1 MTISRCL
8 EVEKVVKHY
17 SHNGRHVPALDEVTF
32 HVHRKEF
39 ICIIG
44 PSGCGKS
51 TLLKIIAGLD
61 KPTSGEVRFQ
71 GETVKEP
78 HPKISM
84 VFQSFALFPWRTV
97 LQNIEFG
104 LEMRG
109 MPKAERRRIALEL
122 VELVGLKGYENAYPR
137 ELSGGMKQRVG
148 IARALAVDPEIVLM
162 DEAFSAIDEFTAQ
175 VLRSEVLELWEET
188 EKTFILVTHN
198 LTEALEMA
206 DRIIVLSTRPAKVKH
221 EYHVSLKRPRNRSDS
236 KFLKCQKELFNILRS
251 ELEHTIVRHKLKAIH
266 EHFKIEDMESFQR

>member
-1 MTISRCL
+1 MRSKCL
-8 EVEKVVKHY
+8 EVEKVAKHY
-17 SHNGRHVPALDEVTF
+17 SRDGTFIHALEEVTF
-32 HVHRKEF
+32 HAHQKEF
-39 ICIIG
+39 ICIVG

-61 KPTSGEVRFQ
+61 KPTKGEVRFQ
-71 GETVKEP
+71 GEPICGP

-97 LQNIEFG
+97 LQNVEFG

-109 MPKAERRRIALEL
+109 VPKTERRKIAEEL
-122 VELVGLKGYENAYPR
+122 IELVGLKGYENAYPKD
-137 ELSGGMKQRVG
+137 LSGGMKQRVG

-206 DRIIVLSTRPAKVKH
+206 DRILVLSARPAKLKH
-221 EYHVSLKRPRNRSDS
+221 IYNVNLKRPRNRSEP
-236 KFLKCQKELFNILRS
+236 KFLKCQKELFNLLKS

-266 EHFKIEDMESFQR
+266 EHYKIEDMEA